1 MDDFFSSRKKF
12 KTDSLTGLYD
22 REVVVEYA
30 NHLISKNIPFSLAL
44 VDIDNFKNVNDSYG
58 HTAGDTI
65 IKLFSEKLKE
75 EIGEQ
80 GVVGRFGGDEFIF
93 VTKEIVEYDAIWTFC
108 RTLFKKIDG
117 LTVQE
122 IPTCFITCTT
132 GLSRFPL
139 DGKSYDVLMEKTDK
153 ALYRGKQKGRSCFI
167 IYLDAKHKDIVLHK
181 EGDKSASTMQRI
193 TTMYKLLNMQ
203 NSLAEGIKAVLNNFT
218 STIMTDHIA
227 IQSKDKLLFSTVH
240 PLSPAKEFSFINDSL
255 FESDISGTNGLFY
268 INDRQQLKVLKQDK
282 LYDAIFSQQIKAS
295 VFATIKYN
303 DKVYGFIRADSV
315 THSRIWQHDDLEL
328 FVVAANAIAA
338 ALHYQNL
345 ELDDLT
351 N

>member
-1 MDDFFSSRKKF
+1 MDEFFSSRKKF

-30 NHLISKNIPFSLAL
+30 NHLISRNVPFSLAL

-65 IKLFSEKLKE
+65 IKLVAEKLKE
-75 EIGEQ
+75 EIGGQ

-93 VTKEIVEYDAIWTFC
+93 VTKGIVEYDAIWTFC

-117 LTVQE
+117 LTVPE
-122 IPTCFITCTT
+122 LPTCFITCTT

-181 EGDKSASTMQRI
+181 EGDKSASIMQRI

-203 NSLAEGIKAVLNNFT
+203 DSLADGIKAVLNNFC
-218 STIMTDHIA
+218 STIMVEHIA
-227 IQSKDKLLFSTVH
+227 LQSEDKLLFSTIH
-240 PLSPAKEFSFINDSL
+240 PLSPTKEFSFIKNSL
-255 FESDISGTNGLFY
+255 FESDISDTIGVFY
-268 INDRQQLKVLKQDK
+268 INDRQQLKALKQDE
-282 LYDAIFSQQIKAS
+282 LYDAIFSQTIKAS

-303 DKVYGFIRADSV
+303 DKVYGFMRADTV

-328 FVVAANAIAA
+328 FVIASNAIAA

-345 ELDDLT
+345 ELNDLV
-351 N
+351 

>member
-1 MDDFFSSRKKF
+1 MDEFFNNLRKF
-12 KTDSLTGLYD
+12 KTDSLTGLYN

-30 NHLISKNIPFSLAL
+30 NHLLSRNVPFSLAI

-58 HTAGDTI
+58 HAAGDTI
-65 IKLFSEKLKE
+65 LKLVSEKLKE

-80 GVVGRFGGDEFIF
+80 GIVGRFGGDEFLF
-93 VTKEIVEYDAIWTFC
+93 VTKGIVEYDAIWTFC
-108 RTLFKKIDG
+108 RTVFKKIDG
-117 LTVQE
+117 LI
-122 IPTCFITCTT
+122 IPGLPNCFITCTT

-139 DGKSYDVLMEKTDK
+139 DGKFYDILMEKADK
-153 ALYRGKQKGRSCFI
+153 ALYRGKQKGRSCFV

-181 EGDKSASTMQRI
+181 EGDKSASIMQRI

-203 NSLAEGIKAVLNNFT
+203 NSLAEGIKTVLNNFT

-240 PLSPAKEFSFINDSL
+240 PLSPNKEFSFIKNSL
-255 FESDISGTNGLFY
+255 FESDISDSIGVFY
-268 INDRQQLKVLKQDK
+268 INDRQQLKVLKQDEF
-282 LYDAIFSQQIKAS
+282 YDAVFSQQIKAS

-303 DKVYGFIRADSV
+303 NKVYGFIRADSV

-345 ELDDLT
+345 ELDDLI

>member
-1 MDDFFSSRKKF
+1 MDDFFSNRKEF

-22 REVVVEYA
+22 REVVIEYA
-30 NHLISKNIPFSLAL
+30 NHLISKNVPFSLAL

-65 IKLFSEKLKE
+65 IKLFAEKLKE
-75 EIGEQ
+75 EIGEH

-93 VTKEIVEYDAIWTFC
+93 ITKEIVEYDAIWTFC

-117 LTVQE
+117 LTDPE
-122 IPTCFITCTT
+122 TPSCFITCTT
-132 GLSRFPL
+132 GVSRFPL

-181 EGDKSASTMQRI
+181 EGDKSASIMQRI

-203 NSLAEGIKAVLNNFT
+203 DSLTDGIKAVLNNFC
-218 STIMTDHIA
+218 SSIMVEHIA
-227 IQSKDKLLFSTVH
+227 LQSKDKLLFSTIH

-255 FESDISGTNGLFY
+255 FESNINDPIGVFY
-268 INDRQQLKVLKQDK
+268 INDRQQLKVLKQDE
-282 LYDAIFSQQIKAS
+282 LYDAIFSQTIKAS

-328 FVVAANAIAA
+328 FVVAANAIAS

-345 ELDDLT
+345 ELNDLI